1 MNRRTRIKI
10 CGLRDPEMVA
20 AAVQAGADAVG
31 FVFYPPSVRAI
42 GVAQAAELVTA
53 LPPFVTP
60 VGPCRDCCCSSMATR
75 AQPSASAG
83 SAPTCVRWP

>member
-31 FVFYPPSVRAI
+31 FVFYPPSVRDPLQSKRPCSNWNVWHFI
-42 GVAQAAELVTA
+42 TCHVSVTT
-53 LPPFVTP
+53 V
-60 VGPCRDCCCSSMATR
+60 
-75 AQPSASAG
+75 
-83 SAPTCVRWP
+83 